1 MNFVKL
7 SVTLLSLILVFLF
20 SENAFSIQYT
30 SENNFYTSAES
41 VNTEGSF
48 ENSGQDNG
56 NKEKGTTGHGDKFAE
71 IYLIL
76 FLIILGAVIGRRLIA
91 KKLKQPEVLGE
102 LIIGVLLGLIL
113 YQLDNPILVIL
124 RHQDEIQHIVRT
136 SVTENIKWDESIKKN
151 LNAEAFENG
160 GYGEVISEILTSPD
174 FADNN
179 LFAQII
185 LLFSGFGVLVLLF
198 LVGLETSF
206 EEMFEVGGSALT
218 AAVIGVA
225 APFVLGY
232 LSTMFLFPEA
242 GVNLYMF
249 VGATLCATSIGITAR
264 VFKDLRRTNAPEA
277 KLVLG
282 AAVIDDVL
290 GLIVLAVVA
299 GIIESGE
306 LQFGN
311 ILLIVFKA
319 LVFLGLTF
327 FIGKKYL
334 RKQIKLASLVQGKN
348 ISILFPFSMMLLMA
362 WISDSIG
369 LASIVGAFAA
379 GLIIKEEFFN
389 DVIKDSSKSVKN
401 VIEPIEAI
409 FAPVFFVIMGLQV
422 DLSVFLDTD
431 ILLVSLLLTLAA
443 VIGKFG
449 CGIFAKG
456 MDKKI
461 IGIGMIPRGEV
472 GLIFA
477 SIGKSLGVLDN
488 AMFSSIIIVVI
499 LTTFITPP
507 ALKWAFSHYDKK
519 ASVV

>member
-1 MNFVKL
+1 MNFLKY
-7 SVTLLSLILVFLF
+7 SVTVLPLIILFLF
-20 SENAFSIQYT
+20 FDNAFSYQHTSESNYYT
-30 SENNFYTSAES
+30 SVDSVYSAGFVES
-41 VNTEGSF
+41 AVQKNDTNEKESTE
-48 ENSGQDNG
+48 
-56 NKEKGTTGHGDKFAE
+56 HGDKFAE

-76 FLIILGAVIGRRLIA
+76 FLIIIGAVIGRRFIA

-124 RHQDEIQHIVRT
+124 RHQDEIQHIIQT
-136 SVTENIKWDESIKKN
+136 NVTENIKWEESIKKN
-151 LNAEAFENG
+151 LDAEAFKDG
-160 GYGEVISEILTSPD
+160 GYGELISEILISPD

-218 AAVIGVA
+218 AALIGVV

-232 LSTMFLFPEA
+232 FSTMFLFPEA
-242 GVNLYMF
+242 GVNLYLF
-249 VGATLCATSIGITAR
+249 VGATMCATSIGITAR
-264 VFKDLRRTNAPEA
+264 VFKDLKRTNTPEA

-311 ILLIVFKA
+311 ISLIIFKA
-319 LVFLGLTF
+319 FVFLGLTF
-327 FIGKKYL
+327 YIGKKYL

-348 ISILFPFSMMLLMA
+348 ISVLFPFGMMLLMA

-379 GLIIKEEFFN
+379 GLIIKEEYFN
-389 DVIKDSSKSVKN
+389 DLNQDTKSVKN

-422 DLSVFLDTD
+422 DLSVFLDLN
-431 ILLVSLLLTLAA
+431 ILTVSLVLTLVAI
-443 VIGKFG
+443 IGKFG
-449 CGIFAKG
+449 CGLFAKG

-461 IGIGMIPRGEV
+461 IGIGMVPRGEV

-477 SIGKSLGVLDN
+477 SIGKSIGVLDN
-488 AMFSSIIIVVI
+488 AMFSAIIIVVI

-507 ALKWAFSHYDKK
+507 ALKWAFARYDKK
-519 ASVV
+519 TSAA